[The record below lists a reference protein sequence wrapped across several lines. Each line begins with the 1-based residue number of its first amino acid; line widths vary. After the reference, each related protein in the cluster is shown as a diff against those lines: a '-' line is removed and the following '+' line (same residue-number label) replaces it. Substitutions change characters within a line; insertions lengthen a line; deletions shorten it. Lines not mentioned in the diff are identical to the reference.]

1 MIMQTYVSDY
11 WETIYPVGSFYMSY
25 NSTSPASLFGGTWV
39 QMKDRFLIGA
49 GSSYS
54 VGTTGGETTHTLTVS
69 EMPSHRHKI
78 TASGVNDSTTVTA
91 LAGNYPIRIYQDTAS
106 NWPVYAGNWYTDY
119 TGGGSA
125 HNNMPPYIAVY
136 MWRRTA

>member
-69 EMPSHRHKI
+69 EMPSHSHAFSSTGASLGANSSVGTEHGATNAFYGTGSAYMWSFG
-78 TASGVNDSTTVTA
+78 TAVEN
-91 LAGNYPIRIYQDTAS
+91 
-106 NWPVYAGNWYTDY
+106 